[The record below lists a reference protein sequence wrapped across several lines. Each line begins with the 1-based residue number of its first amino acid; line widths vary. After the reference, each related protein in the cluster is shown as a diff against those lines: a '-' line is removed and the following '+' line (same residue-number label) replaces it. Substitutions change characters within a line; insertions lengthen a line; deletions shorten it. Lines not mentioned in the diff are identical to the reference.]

1 LKSRYQIMARRASKP
16 IEATTRKSAQVP
28 GQLFGYSLQA
38 IRLLSLALDASP
50 GTVLSLEVFED
61 VGTVDETGNAF
72 ASQTKSGLETNPV
85 SDRAVDLWKT
95 FSNWLTAVASG
106 QLSIASTHFEIYL
119 AKRHTGK
126 LVTSFHAAKTEEE
139 AKAALDHARDVLWG
153 AAPKYPKKKKL
164 AETLAP
170 FVNHVLDLSSK
181 DALRIIQRFQLSVA
195 AKDPLR
201 DLRPKVNAKWVRPES
216 IELVIK
222 YAHGWI
228 KEKLDGLLLEG
239 KAAALNVDEFNAEI
253 AAYLP
258 RIDFRQILTAIAG
271 RLELTD
277 DTIAAEQVRTYVR
290 QLELIEYSE
299 EDVIEAINNFLR
311 ASAERAAWSRAGI
324 VHDNSFDDYEES
336 LIAYWKNKRAAHRV
350 IHKSLTGVE
359 RGQLLLAD
367 CGMHQQKLQGLEV
380 PAFFTPG
387 SFHALAEEKTVGWH
401 PEYETLLRTGGRD
414 GGSK

>member
-1 LKSRYQIMARRASKP
+1 MARRASKP
-16 IEATTRKSAQVP
+16 IDITTRRSAQVP

-61 VGTVDETGNAF
+61 VGTVDEAGQAL

-139 AKAALDHARDVLWG
+139 AKAALNHARDVLWG
-153 AAPKYPKKKKL
+153 SAPKYPKKKQL
-164 AETLAP
+164 AQTLAP
-170 FVNHVLDLSSK
+170 FVNHLLDHSSK
-181 DALRIIQRFQLSVA
+181 DALGIIQRFELSLA
-195 AKDPLR
+195 ARDPLR

-216 IELVIK
+216 VELVIK

-239 KAAALNVDEFNAEI
+239 KAAALNVDEFNAEM

-258 RIDFRQILTAIAG
+258 RIDFRQILAAIAG
-271 RLELTD
+271 RQEITD

-299 EDVIEAINNFLR
+299 EDVIESINNFLR
-311 ASAERAAWSRAGI
+311 ASAERAAWSKAGI
-324 VHDNSFDDYEES
+324 VHDDSFDDYEES
-336 LIAYWKNKRAAHRV
+336 LVAYWKNKRAAHRV

-387 SFHALAEEKTVGWH
+387 SFHALAEEETLGWH
-401 PEYETLLRTGGRD
+401 PEYEALLSAGGRD
-414 GGSK
+414 GGSR

>member
-1 LKSRYQIMARRASKP
+1 MATRARKP
-16 IEATTRKSAQVP
+16 TDVTTRKSAQVP

-38 IRLLSLALDASP
+38 IRLLDLALDASP

-61 VGTVDETGNAF
+61 VGTVDETGKAL

-106 QLSIASTHFEIYL
+106 QLSLASSRFEIYL

-126 LVTSFHAAKTEEE
+126 FVTSFHDAKTEEE
-139 AKAALDHARDVLWG
+139 AKAALDYARDVLWG
-153 AAPKYPKKKKL
+153 PAPKYPKKEKL
-164 AETLAP
+164 AESLAP
-170 FVNHVLDLSSK
+170 FVNHVLDPLSK
-181 DALRIIQRFQLSVA
+181 DANGIIQHFELSVA
-195 AKDPLR
+195 AKDPLL

-216 IELVIK
+216 VELVIK

-239 KAAALNVDEFNAEI
+239 KPAALNVDEFNAEI
-253 AAYLP
+253 GAYLP
-258 RIDFRQILTAIAG
+258 RVDFRQILTAIAG
-271 RLELTD
+271 TLELTD

-299 EDVIEAINNFLR
+299 EDVIESINNFLR
-311 ASAERAAWSRAGI
+311 ASAERAAWSKAGI

-367 CGMHQQKLQGLEV
+367 CGVHQQKLQGLEV
-380 PAFFTPG
+380 PAFFTSG

-401 PEYETLLRTGGRD
+401 PEYEALLRTGGKD
-414 GGSK
+414 DNPK

>member
-1 LKSRYQIMARRASKP
+1 MARRASKP
-16 IEATTRKSAQVP
+16 IDVTARKSSQVP

-61 VGTVDETGNAF
+61 VGAVDDKGNAL

-95 FSNWLTAVASG
+95 LSNWLTAVSSG

-126 LVTSFHAAKTEEE
+126 FVTSFHAAKTEEE
-139 AKAALDHARDVLWG
+139 ANSALDHARNVLWG
-153 AAPKYPKKKKL
+153 KAPKYPKKKKL

-170 FVNHVLDLSSK
+170 FVNHFLDLSSK
-181 DALRIIQRFQLSVA
+181 DAIEIIQRFQLSVA

-201 DLRPKVNAKWVRPES
+201 DLRPKVNAKWVRPE
-216 IELVIK
+216 IVELVIK

-239 KAAALNVDEFNAEI
+239 NAAALNVDEFNTEI

-258 RIDFRQILTAIAG
+258 RVDFRQILTAIAG
-271 RLELTD
+271 KLELTD

-290 QLELIEYSE
+290 QLELIDYSE

-311 ASAERAAWSRAGI
+311 ASAERAAWSEAGI
-324 VHDNSFDDYEES
+324 VHHNSFDDYEES
-336 LIAYWKNKRAAHRV
+336 LIAFWKNKRTAHRV

-367 CGMHQQKLQGLEV
+367 CGVHQQKLQGLEV

-401 PEYETLLRTGGRD
+401 PDYETLLRTGGKD

>member
-1 LKSRYQIMARRASKP
+1 MMQRPKRKPKLRSIMPAMSFGARLQNIP
-16 IEATTRKSAQVP
+16 TRRNS
-28 GQLFGYSLQA
+28 
-38 IRLLSLALDASP
+38 
-50 GTVLSLEVFED
+50 
-61 VGTVDETGNAF
+61 
-72 ASQTKSGLETNPV
+72 
-85 SDRAVDLWKT
+85 
-95 FSNWLTAVASG
+95 
-106 QLSIASTHFEIYL
+106 
-119 AKRHTGK
+119 
-126 LVTSFHAAKTEEE
+126 
-139 AKAALDHARDVLWG
+139 
-153 AAPKYPKKKKL
+153 

-258 RIDFRQILTAIAG
+258 RVDFRQILTAIAG

-277 DTIAAEQVRTYVR
+277 DTIAAERLRTYVR

-311 ASAERAAWSRAGI
+311 ASAERSAWSKAGI
-324 VHDNSFDDYEES
+324 VHDDSFDDYEES

-350 IHKSLTGVE
+350 IHKSLSCVE

-367 CGMHQQKLQGLEV
+367 CALHQQKLQGLEV

-401 PEYETLLRTGGRD
+401 PDYEALLPAGGQD
-414 GGSK
+414 GNSK

>member
-1 LKSRYQIMARRASKP
+1 MQVYLIRCL
-16 IEATTRKSAQVP
+16 SAQVP

-61 VGTVDETGNAF
+61 VGTIDETGRAL

-85 SDRAVDLWKT
+85 SDRALDLWKSV
-95 FSNWLTAVASG
+95 SNWLTAVSSG
-106 QLSIASTHFEIYL
+106 QLSLASTQFEIYL

-139 AKAALDHARDVLWG
+139 ARAALDHARDVLWG
-153 AAPKYPKKKKL
+153 KAPKYSKRKKL
-164 AETLAP
+164 AKTLAP
-170 FVNHVLDLSSK
+170 FVNHFLDLSSK
-181 DALRIIQRFQLSVA
+181 DASGIIQHFQLSVA

-216 IELVIK
+216 VELVIK

-258 RIDFRQILTAIAG
+258 RVDFRQILTAIAG
-271 RLELTD
+271 KLELTD

-311 ASAERAAWSRAGI
+311 ASAERAAWSEAGI
-324 VHDNSFDDYEES
+324 VHHNSFDDYEES
-336 LIAYWKNKRAAHRV
+336 LIAYWKNKRTSHRV

-367 CGMHQQKLQGLEV
+367 CGVHQQKLQGLEV

-401 PEYETLLRTGGRD
+401 PDYETLLRTGGKD